1 MKRNIIV
8 FTLLSVAFFVVN
20 AQSASESSLSRLNTQ
35 CNKVVE
41 LENSI
46 ASKQATLSNVNN
58 SINNL
63 RQLWLEICVEYF
75 NNPNST
81 TEDFADLLAETD
93 SNEESELYKDLEW
106 AKDHPSMNER
116 RSRPQGD
123 ANTKNPS
130 SSGKSNKDKADS
142 DTKSDNTHPKVND
155 TKDTEVDSKAIN
167 ADNPA
172 PVESAPKNDS
182 KLTKDEKKVEESIKV
197 DNPKKDEDQVK
208 VENPDKKKEDIT
220 KKTEESSGQ
229 DKGSIV
235 RNRKNKTG
243 NNPQ

>member
-1 MKRNIIV
+1 M
-8 FTLLSVAFFVVN
+8 VN
-20 AQSASESSLSRLNTQ
+20 AQSASENSLSRLNTQ
-35 CNKVVE
+35 CNQVVE

-46 ASKQATLSNVNN
+46 ASKQTKLSDINN

-81 TEDFADLLAETD
+81 AEDFADLLAETD
-93 SNEESELYKDLEW
+93 SNEESELFKDLEW

-123 ANTKNPS
+123 TNTKSPS
-130 SSGKSNKDKADS
+130 SSGKSNKDKAGS
-142 DTKSDNTHPKVND
+142 DTKSGNTQPKVNE
-155 TKDTEVDSKAIN
+155 TKDTEVDPKAIN
-167 ADNPA
+167 ADTSA
-172 PVESAPKNDS
+172 PVESAPKNDP
-182 KLTKDEKKVEESIKV
+182 KLTKDEKKVEEPIKV
-197 DNPKKDEDQVK
+197 DNPKKEDVPVK
-208 VENPDKKKEDIT
+208 VENPEKKNEDIT
-220 KKTEESSGQ
+220 KKTEESTGL

-243 NNPQ
+243 NP